1 MLPGILDFLILK
13 LAIDSFTEILS
24 LCTLIV
30 SLALEGSIVEDQP
43 GLELTVVEASGG
55 EAEGRDRPGVELT
68 GLEAAVEE
76 AEERDRPGMELTVL
90 LILEDESDGGC
101 RSLVGTW
108 GRGDRPELCFHV
120 GGTSPSEGEPP
131 GGR

>member
-43 GLELTVVEASGG
+43 GLELTVVEA
-55 EAEGRDRPGVELT
+55 
-68 GLEAAVEE
+68 AVGE